1 MLKKSII
8 CTLAIILLS
17 LCCTISLAN
26 EKGDYINLG
35 NEIMR
40 SIDKTENSMKNVVSG
55 NVVRDAG
62 NMVNDEMNMMQN
74 GINSVGEG
82 VRDVGNTVRDG
93 EKNIENSMNNDN
105 NRDSRNDNN
114 KNNANSGV
122 AGRNDGDYNVTRTSV
137 DQTLN
142 GGINTMTAT
151 TWMWIILIVA
161 AVTIMAAI
169 WYYATQGNK

>member
-1 MLKKSII
+1 MLKKSLI
-8 CTLAIILLS
+8 CALAIIILS
-17 LCCTISLAN
+17 LCCTICFAN
-26 EKGDYINLG
+26 EKGNNINLG

-40 SIDKTENSMKNVVSG
+40 SIDKTENSMKNVVAG
-55 NVVRDAG
+55 NVVKDAG
-62 NMVNDEMNMMQN
+62 NMVNNEMNMIKDRVN
-74 GINSVGEG
+74 DVGEG
-82 VRDVGNTVRDG
+82 IKDTGNAVRDG
-93 EKNIENSMNNDN
+93 VDNTENDMNRNNDN
-105 NRDSRNDNN
+105 N
-114 KNNANSGV
+114 NNAGV
-122 AGRNDGDYNVTRTSV
+122 AGTNGGNYNTTRTSV

>member
-82 VRDVGNTVRDG
+82 LRDVGNTVSG
-93 EKNIENSMNNDN
+93 SEKNIENSMNNDN
-105 NRDSRNDNN
+105 NRD
-114 KNNANSGV
+114 NSSSGGV

>member
-1 MLKKSII
+1 MLKKSLI
-8 CTLAIILLS
+8 CALAIMLLS
-17 LCCTISLAN
+17 LCCTVCFAN
-26 EKGDYINLG
+26 ENGNNINLG

-55 NVVRDAG
+55 NVVRDTG
-62 NMVNDEMNMMQN
+62 NMINDEINMMQD
-74 GINSVGEG
+74 GINAVEDGMRE
-82 VRDVGNTVRDG
+82 DGNTVKDG
-93 EKNIENSMNNDN
+93 ERNVGNSMQDNRDNRNNDN
-105 NRDSRNDNN
+105 QNN
-114 KNNANSGV
+114 TNGGV
-122 AGRNDGDYNVTRTSV
+122 VGRNDGDYNATRTSV

>member
-8 CTLAIILLS
+8 CALAITILS
-17 LCCTISLAN
+17 LCCTICFAN
-26 EKGDYINLG
+26 EKGNNINLG

-55 NVVRDAG
+55 NVVKDAG
-62 NMVNDEMNMMQN
+62 NMVKDEMNMIED
-74 GINSVGEG
+74 GINNVDEG
-82 VRDVGNTVRDG
+82 MRNVGNTMKDSVD
-93 EKNIENSMNNDN
+93 NENNT
-105 NRDSRNDNN
+105 
-114 KNNANSGV
+114 GV
-122 AGRNDGDYNVTRTSV
+122 VGTNGGNYNTTRTSV

-142 GGINTMTAT
+142 GGVNTMTAT

-161 AVTIMAAI
+161 AFTIMAAI

>member
-1 MLKKSII
+1 MLKKSLI
-8 CTLAIILLS
+8 CALAIIILS
-17 LCCTISLAN
+17 LCCTISFAN
-26 EKGDYINLG
+26 EKGNNINLG
-35 NEIMR
+35 NEIIR

-55 NVVRDAG
+55 NIVRDAG
-62 NMVNDEMNMMQN
+62 NMINDEINM
-74 GINSVGEG
+74 IEDG
-82 VRDVGNTVRDG
+82 VYNVENTIRND
-93 EKNIENSMNNDN
+93 DN
-105 NRDSRNDNN
+105 NNT
-114 KNNANSGV
+114 AGV
-122 AGRNDGDYNVTRTSV
+122 VGRNDGDYNATRTSV

>member
-1 MLKKSII
+1 MLKKSLI
-8 CTLAIILLS
+8 CALAITILS
-17 LCCTISLAN
+17 LCCTICFAN
-26 EKGDYINLG
+26 EKGDNINLG
-35 NEIMR
+35 NEIMK

-55 NVVRDAG
+55 NVVKDAG
-62 NMVNDEMNMMQN
+62 NMVNDDMNMIKDGVN
-74 GINSVGEG
+74 NVEEG
-82 VRDVGNTVRDG
+82 MRDTGNAVRDG
-93 EKNIENSMNNDN
+93 ADNIENNMDRNNN
-105 NRDSRNDNN
+105 N
-114 KNNANSGV
+114 NNAGV
-122 AGRNDGDYNVTRTSV
+122 AGTNGGNYNTTRTSV

>member
-1 MLKKSII
+1 MLKKSLI
-8 CTLAIILLS
+8 CALAITILS
-17 LCCTISLAN
+17 LCCTICFAN
-26 EKGDYINLG
+26 EKGNNINLG

-62 NMVNDEMNMMQN
+62 NMVNDEMNMMKDGVN
-74 GINSVGEG
+74 AVGEG
-82 VRDVGNTVRDG
+82 MRDVGNSVRDG
-93 EKNIENSMNNDN
+93 VNNVDNTMRNDNNNDN
-105 NRDSRNDNN
+105 NNN
-114 KNNANSGV
+114 NNAGV
-122 AGRNDGDYNVTRTSV
+122 AGTNGGNYNTTRTSV

-142 GGINTMTAT
+142 GGVNTMTAT

>member
-1 MLKKSII
+1 MLKKSLI
-8 CTLAIILLS
+8 CALAITILS
-17 LCCTISLAN
+17 LCCTICFAN
-26 EKGDYINLG
+26 EKGDNINLG
-35 NEIMR
+35 NEIMK

-55 NVVRDAG
+55 NVVKDAG
-62 NMVNDEMNMMQN
+62 NMVNDEMNMIKDGVN
-74 GINSVGEG
+74 NVEEG
-82 VRDVGNTVRDG
+82 MRDTGNAVRDG
-93 EKNIENSMNNDN
+93 ADNIENNMDRNNN
-105 NRDSRNDNN
+105 N
-114 KNNANSGV
+114 NNAGV
-122 AGRNDGDYNVTRTSV
+122 AGTNGGNYNTTRTSV

>member
-1 MLKKSII
+1 MIDIHTHIDAPLHGSK
-8 CTLAIILLS
+8 TLDDWYEGTVSAAFGGVTSVVDYPIQEPGQS
-17 LCCTISLAN
+17 LR
-26 EKGDYINLG
+26 E
-35 NEIMR
+35 
-40 SIDKTENSMKNVVSG
+40 V
-55 NVVRDAG
+55 
-62 NMVNDEMNMMQN
+62 
-74 GINSVGEG
+74 
-82 VRDVGNTVRDG
+82 
-93 EKNIENSMNNDN
+93 IENSMNNDN

>member
-1 MLKKSII
+1 MLKKSLI
-8 CTLAIILLS
+8 CALAITILS
-17 LCCTISLAN
+17 LCCTICFAN
-26 EKGDYINLG
+26 EKGDNINLG
-35 NEIMR
+35 NEIMK

-55 NVVRDAG
+55 NVVKDAG
-62 NMVNDEMNMMQN
+62 NMVNDEMNMIKDGVN
-74 GINSVGEG
+74 NVEEG
-82 VRDVGNTVRDG
+82 MRDTGNAVRDG
-93 EKNIENSMNNDN
+93 ADNIENNMDRNNN
-105 NRDSRNDNN
+105 N
-114 KNNANSGV
+114 NSAGV
-122 AGRNDGDYNVTRTSV
+122 AGTNGGNYNTTRTSV

>member
-1 MLKKSII
+1 MLKKSFI
-8 CTLAIILLS
+8 CALAIIILS
-17 LCCTISLAN
+17 LCCTISFAN
-26 EKGDYINLG
+26 EKGNNINLG

-62 NMVNDEMNMMQN
+62 NMVNDEINMMKGGVN
-74 GINSVGEG
+74 TIRNDAGNVENTMRDDRNNSDIN
-82 VRDVGNTVRDG
+82 R
-93 EKNIENSMNNDN
+93 NNDN
-105 NRDSRNDNN
+105 NMVITGTNGGN
-114 KNNANSGV
+114 
-122 AGRNDGDYNVTRTSV
+122 YNTTRTSV

-142 GGINTMTAT
+142 GGVNTMTAT

-169 WYYATQGNK
+169 WYYATQGNR

>member
-55 NVVRDAG
+55 NVVKDAG
-62 NMVNDEMNMMQN
+62 NMVNNEMNMIKDRVN
-74 GINSVGEG
+74 DVGEG
-82 VRDVGNTVRDG
+82 IKDTGNAVRDG
-93 EKNIENSMNNDN
+93 VDNTENDMNRNNDN
-105 NRDSRNDNN
+105 N
-114 KNNANSGV
+114 NNAGV
-122 AGRNDGDYNVTRTSV
+122 AGTNGGNYNTTRTSV

>member
-1 MLKKSII
+1 MLKKSLI
-8 CTLAIILLS
+8 CALAIIILS
-17 LCCTISLAN
+17 LCCTICFAN
-26 EKGDYINLG
+26 EKGNNINLG

-55 NVVRDAG
+55 NVVKDAG
-62 NMVNDEMNMMQN
+62 NMVNNEMNMIKDGAN
-74 GINSVGEG
+74 DVGEG
-82 VRDVGNTVRDG
+82 IKDTGNTVRDG
-93 EKNIENSMNNDN
+93 VDNTENDMNRNNDN
-105 NRDSRNDNN
+105 N
-114 KNNANSGV
+114 NNAGV
-122 AGRNDGDYNVTRTSV
+122 AGTNGGNYNTTRTSV

-142 GGINTMTAT
+142 GGVNTMTAT